1 MGEPSVVLVHTMRPW
16 SQQFHFFV
24 MDHGGAVVRG
34 YATSVD
40 DMLAEAVDAAVVDD
54 VTSFLSIRAI
64 ERLHE
69 HSIAV
74 VGMYDEAD
82 EETGKWRLL
91 ELGVDSVLPTSAPPE
106 ALLAELVR
114 VCEKLHDSPD
124 RRHLEASE
132 DMSPTEPVASGRL
145 VTVCSAGGASGATEV
160 AIAITLEMRRTEE
173 VILVDAD
180 DQSPGLAARLR
191 LPLQP
196 NLRSAIDAVLHRV
209 GSLDECVHRAK
220 SHGLAVLPGIPGP
233 AEWSKLRADAVI
245 EVLRAL
251 TRERGLVVANVGPRV
266 EALPGDGPLARFGVA
281 RAVVAASSRIVVVS
295 TASVGGVRRL
305 IEWAV
310 DAKALVGDATVHA
323 VLNRHAGGRFIAAE
337 LVEELGA
344 AWPVAS
350 VTVAPFDPRVARAEW
365 DGTEVERGPFTRALR
380 PLAAAIGAP

>member
-1 MGEPSVVLVHTMRPW
+1 MRPW

-40 DMLAEAVDAAVVDD
+40 DVLAEDVDVAVVDD

-82 EETGKWRLL
+82 AETGKWRLL
-91 ELGVDSVLPTSAPPE
+91 ELGVDGVLPTSAPPE
-106 ALLAELVR
+106 ALLVELVR
-114 VCEKLHDSPD
+114 VYEKLHDSSN
-124 RRHLEASE
+124 RRPLAGSE
-132 DMSPTEPVASGRL
+132 DISATGPVASGRL
-145 VTVCSAGGASGATEV
+145 VTVCSAAGASGATEV
-160 AIAITLEMRRTEE
+160 AIAITREMRPSGG

-209 GSLDECVHRAK
+209 GSLDDCVHRA
-220 SHGLAVLPGIPGP
+220 SGHDLAVLPGLPGP

-251 TRERGLVVANVGPRV
+251 RREHGMVVANVGPRI
-266 EALPGDGPLARFGVA
+266 EALPGDGPVARFGVA
-281 RAVVAASSRIVVVS
+281 RAVVAASSAIVVVS

-310 DAKALVGDATVHA
+310 EAKALVEDAAVHA
-323 VLNRHAGGRFIAAE
+323 VLNRHAGGRFIAGE
-337 LVEELGA
+337 LVEEFAA

-365 DGTEVERGPFTRALR
+365 DGTGVDRGPFTRALL
-380 PLAAAIGAP
+380 PVAAAVGGP